1 MQLTDLGDEPPRFFK
16 LGLERPLVRRVM
28 ALGTWVMLAMITQF
42 FVNAADNFMVGRL
55 DDHRLATASQAAL
68 GLGMPFFWAV
78 GGFFCAVAFGTQAM
92 TARRY
97 AEGEYQRAGQVLWN
111 SLLVA
116 TLAGLVGLLIG
127 WYLTPSA
134 IGFLAQASPEQAEL
148 GIDYAR
154 MRMLGIPG
162 MVLTFSYKAFFDG
175 IGRTRVHLYAALA
188 MNAINIGLNYALIY
202 GAPALGV
209 PAMALE
215 GAGLASAVS
224 TYVGLLIMIGI
235 SLLPDYSR
243 RYHFYRWAHTQ
254 WAIVR
259 DIVRL
264 MLPSGSATVILM
276 IGFMLFMRFVGQI
289 DAEVGG
295 NTYSAA
301 TKALMDTASL
311 CFMPVIALGT
321 ATATA
326 VSQSLG
332 AGKANL
338 AARYGWESV
347 RLGVYAMLVIAAIFL
362 AIPEQ
367 IIRVWAPND
376 PAVAAAGAE
385 SLRIVAAGLPAM
397 VVGLVL
403 SQALY
408 GAGANTFVMVVEGLL
423 HFGVLVPVSWLL
435 GPRLGFGLEGIW
447 LAAALYTNLMGLAMA
462 LKFLGRGWRTIRL

>member
-1 MQLTDLGDEPPRFFK
+1 
-16 LGLERPLVRRVM
+16 M
-28 ALGTWVMLAMITQF
+28 A
-42 FVNAADNFMVGRL
+42 
-55 DDHRLATASQAAL
+55 
-68 GLGMPFFWAV
+68 
-78 GGFFCAVAFGTQAM
+78 
-92 TARRY
+92 
-97 AEGEYQRAGQVLWN
+97 
-111 SLLVA
+111 
-116 TLAGLVGLLIG
+116 
-127 WYLTPSA
+127 
-134 IGFLAQASPEQAEL
+134 
-148 GIDYAR
+148 
-154 MRMLGIPG
+154 
-162 MVLTFSYKAFFDG
+162 
-175 IGRTRVHLYAALA
+175 
-188 MNAINIGLNYALIY
+188 
-202 GAPALGV
+202 
-209 PAMALE
+209 
-215 GAGLASAVS
+215 
-224 TYVGLLIMIGI
+224 GI

>member
-1 MQLTDLGDEPPRFFK
+1 MQLTDLGDEPPRLFK
-16 LGLERPLVRRVM
+16 LRLELPLVRRVL

-97 AEGEYQRAGQVLWN
+97 AEGDLPRAGQVLWN
-111 SLLVA
+111 SLVVA
-116 TLAGLVGLLIG
+116 SVAGVFGMTLG
-127 WYLTPSA
+127 WYLTPTA
-134 IGFLAQASPEQAEL
+134 IDFLAQASPEQAEL

-154 MRMLGIPG
+154 MRMLGVPA

-175 IGRTRVHLYAALA
+175 IGRTRVHLYAALV
-188 MNAINIGLNYALIY
+188 MNLLNIGLNYALIY

-209 PAMALE
+209 PAMALK
-215 GAGLASAVS
+215 GAGLASALS

-235 SLLPDYSR
+235 SLRPDYSR
-243 RYHFYRWAHTQ
+243 RYRFYRWAHTR
-254 WAIVR
+254 WSIVR
-259 DIVRL
+259 DLVRL

-289 DAEVGG
+289 DAEIGG

-332 AGKANL
+332 AGKPNL

-347 RLGVYAMLVIAAIFL
+347 RLGVYAMLVIATIFL

-367 IIRVWAPND
+367 ILQVWAPND

-385 SLRIVAAGLPAM
+385 SVRIVASGLPAM

-435 GPRLGFGLEGIW
+435 GPKLGYGLEGIW

>member
-1 MQLTDLGDEPPRFFK
+1 
-16 LGLERPLVRRVM
+16 
-28 ALGTWVMLAMITQF
+28 
-42 FVNAADNFMVGRL
+42 
-55 DDHRLATASQAAL
+55 
-68 GLGMPFFWAV
+68 
-78 GGFFCAVAFGTQAM
+78 M

-97 AEGEYQRAGQVLWN
+97 AEGEYPRAGQVLWN

-116 TLAGLVGLLIG
+116 TIAGFIGLLIG
-127 WYLTPSA
+127 WFLTPTA

-148 GIDYAR
+148 GTDYAR
-154 MRMLGIPG
+154 MRMLGVPG

-188 MNAINIGLNYALIY
+188 MNFINIALNYALIY
-202 GAPALGV
+202 GAPALGI
-209 PAMALE
+209 PAMAVA
-215 GAGLASAVS
+215 GAGLASAIS
-224 TYVGLLIMIGI
+224 TYVGLLIMVAI
-235 SLLPDYSR
+235 SLRPDYSR

-254 WAIVR
+254 WSIIR

-295 NTYSAA
+295 NTFSAA

-332 AGKANL
+332 AGKPNL

-362 AIPEQ
+362 LIPEQ

-435 GPRLGFGLEGIW
+435 GPKLGFGLEGIW
-447 LAAALYTNLMGLAMA
+447 LAACLYTNLMGLAMA

>member
-1 MQLTDLGDEPPRFFK
+1 MQLTDLGDEPPRLFK
-16 LGLERPLVRRVM
+16 LSLEQPLVRRVLS
-28 ALGTWVMLAMITQF
+28 LGAWVMLAMITQF

-55 DDHRLATASQAAL
+55 DDHALATASQAAL

-97 AEGEYQRAGQVLWN
+97 AEGDLPRAGQVLWN

-116 TLAGLVGLLIG
+116 SLAGLVGGALG
-127 WYLTPSA
+127 WAITPAA
-134 IGFLAQASPEQAEL
+134 IDFLAQASPEQAAL
-148 GIDYAR
+148 GTDYAR
-154 MRMLGIPG
+154 MRMLGVPA

-175 IGRTRVHLYAALA
+175 IGRTRVHLYAALV
-188 MNAINIGLNYALIY
+188 MNFLNIGLNYLLIY
-202 GAPALGV
+202 GAPSLGV

-215 GAGLASAVS
+215 GAGLASAIS
-224 TYVGLLIMIGI
+224 TYVGLAIMIGI
-235 SLLPDYSR
+235 SALPEYAR
-243 RYHFYRWAHTQ
+243 RYDFYRWAHTR
-254 WAIVR
+254 WALIR

-276 IGFMLFMRFVGQI
+276 AGFMMFMRFVGEI

-332 AGKANL
+332 AGKPNL

-347 RLGVYAMLVIAAIFL
+347 RLGVYAMVVVASIFL
-362 AIPEQ
+362 AFPQEIL
-367 IIRVWAPND
+367 RVWAPND
-376 PAVAAAGAE
+376 PAVVAAGAE
-385 SLRIVAAGLPAM
+385 ALRFVAAGLPAL

-408 GAGANTFVMVVEGLL
+408 GAGANTFVMVVEGVL
-423 HFGVLVPVSWLL
+423 HFGVLVPLSWLL
-435 GPRLGFGLEGIW
+435 GPKLGYGLDGVW
-447 LAAALYTNLMGLAMA
+447 LAAAVYTNLMGLAMA
-462 LKFLGRGWRTIRL
+462 LKFLGHGWRSIRL

>member
-1 MQLTDLGDEPPRFFK
+1 
-16 LGLERPLVRRVM
+16 
-28 ALGTWVMLAMITQF
+28 
-42 FVNAADNFMVGRL
+42 
-55 DDHRLATASQAAL
+55 
-68 GLGMPFFWAV
+68 
-78 GGFFCAVAFGTQAM
+78 
-92 TARRY
+92 
-97 AEGEYQRAGQVLWN
+97 
-111 SLLVA
+111 
-116 TLAGLVGLLIG
+116 
-127 WYLTPSA
+127 
-134 IGFLAQASPEQAEL
+134 
-148 GIDYAR
+148 
-154 MRMLGIPG
+154 
-162 MVLTFSYKAFFDG
+162 
-175 IGRTRVHLYAALA
+175 VHLYAALA
-188 MNAINIGLNYALIY
+188 MNVINIALNYLLIY

-224 TYVGLLIMIGI
+224 TYIGLLIMVGI

-295 NTYSAA
+295 NTFSAA

-332 AGKANL
+332 AGKPNL

-367 IIRVWAPND
+367 ILRVWAPND
-376 PAVAAAGAE
+376 PAVVAAGADA
-385 SLRIVAAGLPAM
+385 LRIVAAGLPAM

-423 HFGVLVPVSWLL
+423 HFGVLVPLSWLL
-435 GPRLGFGLEGIW
+435 GPPARLRPRRHLARRRHLHQPHGPRHGPQIPRPW
-447 LAAALYTNLMGLAMA
+447 LAQHPPLTRLRPPNESPEDDSSDPDSRADAL
-462 LKFLGRGWRTIRL
+462 

>member
-1 MQLTDLGDEPPRFFK
+1 
-16 LGLERPLVRRVM
+16 
-28 ALGTWVMLAMITQF
+28 MLAMITQF

-55 DDHRLATASQAAL
+55 EDPLQATASQAAL

-78 GGFFCAVAFGTQAM
+78 GGFFCAVAFGTQAL

-97 AEGEYQRAGQVLWN
+97 AEGDHARAGQVLWN
-111 SLLVA
+111 ALVVA
-116 TLAGLVGLLIG
+116 TVAGVVGLVFGQ
-127 WYLTPSA
+127 WLTPTA
-134 IGFLAQASPEQAEL
+134 MGFLAQASPEQASL
-148 GIDYAR
+148 GTDYTM
-154 MRMLGIPG
+154 MRMLGIPA

-175 IGRTRVHLYAALA
+175 IGRTRVHLYAALV
-188 MNAINIGLNYALIY
+188 MNAINIGLNYLLIY
-202 GAPALGV
+202 GAPALGI

-215 GAGLASAVS
+215 GAGLASALS
-224 TYVGLLIMIGI
+224 TYIGLAIMVGI
-235 SLLPDYSR
+235 SLGAEYR
-243 RYHFYRWAHTQ
+243 RYNFYRWAHTRV
-254 WAIVR
+254 ALIR
-259 DIVRL
+259 EIVRL
-264 MLPSGSATVILM
+264 MLPSGVATVILM
-276 IGFMLFMRFVGQI
+276 AGFMLFMRFVGQI
-289 DAEVGG
+289 DAELGG
-295 NTYSAA
+295 NTLSAA

-332 AGKANL
+332 ANKPHL

-347 RLGVYAMLVIAAIFL
+347 RLGVYAMLVVAAVFV
-362 AIPEQ
+362 AIPEV
-367 IIRVWAPND
+367 ILGVWAPND
-376 PAVAAAGAE
+376 PAVVAAGAN

-408 GAGANTFVMVVEGLL
+408 GAGANTFVMVVEGIL

-435 GPRLGFGLEGIW
+435 GPQLGFGLEGVW